1 MKKFYLVIAVALA
14 FSYGLTA
21 QDVHFTQQFDNPVY
35 LNPAHSGMG
44 KKANRLVLQYR
55 DQWRTVPVP
64 FASAFA
70 SYDRRLFKTESQS
83 LGAGLQLVYDRAGD
97 GGLSTV
103 KASISPSYTRYFKEE
118 SLWLSVG
125 IQVGMY
131 HRFVNTS
138 DLVFESQYDGV
149 NVNDNSGEALGGN
162 ATAADLGLGVHLGSK
177 IGEKDHRVEGGF
189 SVYNIH
195 KPDLAF
201 IENATDERPVR
212 YNAYVST
219 EIFLGD
225 NGWSLNP
232 VFQYQRQEKLD
243 NILPILYAKKYVKT
257 DNRDM
262 AFSFGG
268 GYRVD
273 DAAAMYFAYEVG
285 DFKLGLS
292 YDVNTSSFNDAT
304 NTVGAG
310 EILLK
315 YEFERKKKEVVIE
328 VEIDSVFE
336 DTVVVA
342 EPEPV
347 EPVEMEPVVPEPVKP
362 EPIKPVPTL
371 IEQINAGIS
380 LNLFFPNDYPDPR
393 TLATTTSMSYGE
405 VYEKYMQLAPDYISQ
420 GGEEGGMGDFIEDEL
435 TAEWERYNQLMRDI
449 RLALA
454 EGKQVTVEIRGYTS
468 PIASASYNE
477 KLARRRIMSVMN
489 QFRTKEDIGRYFE
502 EGRIVIIENPLG
514 ESQAPAGISDDRNDM
529 KNSVYSSR
537 AAFERRVEIERVTIE

>member
-14 FSYGLTA
+14 FTFGLTA

-336 DTVVVA
+336 DTVVVV